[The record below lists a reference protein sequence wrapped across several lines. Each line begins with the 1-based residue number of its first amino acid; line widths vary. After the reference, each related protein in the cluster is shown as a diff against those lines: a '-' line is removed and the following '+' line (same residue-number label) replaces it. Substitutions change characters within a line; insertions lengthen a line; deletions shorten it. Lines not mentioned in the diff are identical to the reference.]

1 MASDSLEASDP
12 PCGSCCRALTLCPVW
27 LAFLAL
33 LLALQLEVVHAGI
46 SKVLCNATDPD
57 PEPESKMVGLL
68 GKQQAAAYL
77 TASAELDAGEA
88 SLERPHQYLQQLEAH
103 TAAGQQPAAV
113 VELLSA
119 ARPGS
124 AAHHLLQPP
133 SRVAYTD
140 GGVVPCSDVEDSSGI
155 SAAASAAA
163 LMRHS
168 VGVRPGASPAGCS
181 SSSSRLSSAGVA
193 TPGTPCSAAT
203 GSSTSSEL
211 PSAVAVIEARCADG
225 KKGALGAAGMHLEM
239 LGGAKGVGSKQMPPP
254 AFVQLAGQMQAKQ
267 C

>member
-1 MASDSLEASDP
+1 M
-12 PCGSCCRALTLCPVW
+12 
-27 LAFLAL
+27 
-33 LLALQLEVVHAGI
+33 HAGI
-46 SKVLCNATDPD
+46 SKVLCNTTDPD

-88 SLERPHQYLQQLEAH
+88 SLEHPHQYLQQLEAH
-103 TAAGQQPAAV
+103 AAAGQQPAAV

-124 AAHHLLQPP
+124 AARHLLQPP
-133 SRVAYTD
+133 RREAYTD
-140 GGVVPCSDVEDSSGI
+140 GGVVPCSNVEDSSGI
-155 SAAASAAA
+155 AAAASAAA

-168 VGVRPGASPAGCS
+168 VDVQPGASPAGC

-203 GSSTSSEL
+203 GSTSSEL
-211 PSAVAVIEARCADG
+211 PSAVAVIEARRADG
-225 KKGALGAAGMHLEM
+225 KKVALGAAGMHLEV

>member
-1 MASDSLEASDP
+1 
-12 PCGSCCRALTLCPVW
+12 
-27 LAFLAL
+27 L
-33 LLALQLEVVHAGI
+33 LLWLQLEVVHAGI

-77 TASAELDAGEA
+77 TASAELDAGDA
-88 SLERPHQYLQQLEAH
+88 PLEHNPHKYLRQQQLEAH

-113 VELLSA
+113 VVLPSA
-119 ARPGS
+119 AGPGS

-140 GGVVPCSDVEDSSGI
+140 GGVVPCSDLGDSCGVA
-155 SAAASAAA
+155 AAASAAA

-168 VGVRPGASPAGCS
+168 LDVQQGGSPAGCS
-181 SSSSRLSSAGVA
+181 SSSRRSSKGVA
-193 TPGTPCSAAT
+193 TPGTPGSVAT
-203 GSSTSSEL
+203 GSTTSSEL
-211 PSAVAVIEARCADG
+211 PSAVAVIEARCARG
-225 KKGALGAAGMHLEM
+225 KKVALGAAGMHLEVP
-239 LGGAKGVGSKQMPPP
+239 GGVKGDRPKQMPAP
-254 AFVQLAGQMQAKQ
+254 AFVQLSGQMQAKQ